1 LAVAGIPPAAG
12 AAAVLAAEDMA
23 AEDTAVREHLTF
35 FTTASHA
42 PRLARGFFY
51 RRLDSIELEIHATTL
66 VLRCVPLTTL

>member
-51 RRLDSIELEIHATTL
+51 QRPDSIELGS
-66 VLRCVPLTTL
+66 